1 MAASHRTAQP
11 IAGRAPLAGAW
22 GTPLASAVAILL
34 SACGGRGSVARIVY
48 PYPWLGPAVSLVA
61 EQAIGAW
68 GGHPAL
74 EIPDSI
80 MGAAVLRRGI
90 DGEIDYA
97 TAMAAVP
104 GVVAAV
110 GPLSSR
116 ATLLVAPIYDERHV
130 PLIAATA
137 TSSRLHAAGSWV
149 FQLAPDDQEEGTF
162 MARFILD
169 RAGARRI
176 TVFYLV
182 ADEYGIGLR
191 AGLVDALRS
200 RGVTPVDEVGIF
212 EGSPFD
218 QRVAESLQRA
228 VPEVV
233 VVAARPREA
242 IAIARSVHDRVP
254 RALVVVGDAV
264 VLDAN
269 FVKSVGEAASVI
281 RGVMWWDPGLAD
293 PSSRSFVQRFERT
306 TGVRPNV
313 IDAMVYDAIMVAA
326 QAVHDVGPDPA
337 AVGRYLGELGSRRP
351 AYRGVTGPIAFVR
364 NRPINLVMVHI
375 ANGAVVVG
383 NGR

>member
-1 MAASHRTAQP
+1 MAASHLAAQP
-11 IAGRAPLAGAW
+11 ITAREVP
-22 GTPLASAVAILL
+22 ASGLGSALGVGVAILL
-34 SACGGRGSVARIVY
+34 TACGGGSVARIVY
-48 PYPWLGPAVSLVA
+48 PYPWLGPAISLVA
-61 EQAIGAW
+61 EPAIAAW
-68 GGHPAL
+68 DGPSAP

-80 MGAAVLRRGI
+80 MGAAVLRPGV

-97 TAMAAVP
+97 TAMTAVP

-116 ATLLVAPIYDERHV
+116 ATLLVAPIYDEQHV
-130 PLIAATA
+130 SLIAATA
-137 TSSRLHAAGSWV
+137 TSSRLRAAGPWV
-149 FQLAPDDQEEGTF
+149 FQLAPDDEEEGAF

-169 RAGARRI
+169 RVGARRI

-191 AGLVDALRS
+191 AGLVHALRS

-233 VVAARPREA
+233 VVAARPRAA
-242 IAIARSVHDRVP
+242 IAVARSVHGRVP

-264 VLDAN
+264 LLDAN
-269 FVKSVGEAASVI
+269 FVKAVGPAAPVI
-281 RGVMWWDPGLAD
+281 HGVTWWNPAIAD
-293 PSSRSFVQRFERT
+293 RASRSFVERFERT
-306 TGVRPNV
+306 TGVRPNAR
-313 IDAMVYDAIMVAA
+313 DAMVYDAIMVAA

-337 AVGRYLGELGSRRP
+337 AVRRYLSELGARRP
-351 AYRGVTGPIAFVR
+351 PYRGVTGPISFVR
-364 NRPINLVMVHI
+364 DRPINLVMVGVSQ
-375 ANGAVVVG
+375 GAVVVG
-383 NGR
+383 DAR